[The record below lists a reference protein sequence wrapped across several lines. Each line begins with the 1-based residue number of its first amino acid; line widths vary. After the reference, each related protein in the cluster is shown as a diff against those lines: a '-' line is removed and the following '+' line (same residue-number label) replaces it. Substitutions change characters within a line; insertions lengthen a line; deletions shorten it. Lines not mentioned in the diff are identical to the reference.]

1 MKKVISVLM
10 YLLFGLTVFLPAGKI
25 LTALFGCTFH
35 LISDYGFATAIA
47 ILSLCVMVLS
57 IAFEY
62 KTDSKVLLILLTA
75 LAPLSLINGAF
86 YIHINREIRFVLPIV
101 YHVVCC
107 FYLTIQQ
114 GKKGAPKYA
123 ALGLCAPLI
132 IPICLSCFLTI
143 FFNWGHVSVV
153 KTVESPDGSYYAQ
166 VIDDDQGALGGATI
180 VNVFKSRK
188 LDLILFEIQKKPQT
202 VSYGPWGIYTKM
214 KIYWKDNH
222 CLVINN
228 TEVHIE

>member
-1 MKKVISVLM
+1 M

-25 LTALFGCTFH
+25 LTAIFGYNFH

-57 IAFEY
+57 IAFAY

-75 LAPLSLINGAF
+75 LAPLSLISGAF
-86 YIHINREIRFVLPIV
+86 YIHINRESRIVLPIV

-114 GKKGAPKYA
+114 GKQGARKY
-123 ALGLCAPLI
+123 ALGLCAPML
-132 IPICLSCFLTI
+132 IPIIFSCIMALTFGNI
-143 FFNWGHVSVV
+143 GSTTVV

-180 VNVFKSRK
+180 VNVFNSRK

-222 CLVINN
+222 CLVINS